1 MISEIKITLEGVD
14 SNNETVLSYG
24 LDTFLTKAQYKRI
37 LVNAAK
43 YFEEDSKFFGD
54 VSKVIKNKANDA
66 A

>member
-1 MISEIKITLEGVD
+1 MISEIRITLEGVD

-24 LDTFLTKAQYKRI
+24 LDAFLTKAQYKRI

-43 YFEEDSKFFGD
+43 YFEADSKFFGD